1 MEPWWWGVGAC
12 IAAFLWTAYLD
23 VRHDSERRLAAWWVA
38 RTRTLGGWTG
48 PVSFLVSAG
57 ALACFSAAAW
67 AAVSAA
73 SATGH
78 HLWALAVIGPAV
90 LIYAP
95 VAMAT
100 APTQAGAYRPWREE
114 LSAAG
119 ADPRQQRA
127 IAWWAGP
134 PSLLGVLA
142 IGIGLWSALVP

>member
-12 IAAFLWTAYLD
+12 VAAFLWTAYLD
-23 VRHDSERRLAAWWVA
+23 VRHDSERRLAEWWVT
-38 RTRTLGGWTG
+38 RTRTLGGLTG
-48 PVSFLVSAG
+48 PVSFLVSTSALVSFSVAAWTAVRAAG
-57 ALACFSAAAW
+57 AA
-67 AAVSAA
+67 
-73 SATGH
+73 GH

-90 LIYAP
+90 LVYAP

-100 APTQAGAYRPWREE
+100 APTQAGAYRPWRAE

-134 PSLLGVLA
+134 PSLLGVIA
-142 IGIGLWSALVP
+142 IAIALWSALVP